1 MLVTSSF
8 LLHKTDATAVIVLAT
23 DVSATETRAGT
34 GLQCAGCSRGTYGSS
49 PRQDPSVMAEQD
61 PRDRPAPQAPLA
73 PHPEPAA
80 RAKQIVSPSLQ
91 GHPRTAWITQE
102 LRRPGEDALCS
113 QPPAGGPRGLC
124 PVPCPA

>member
-23 DVSATETRAGT
+23 DVSAAETRAGT

-61 PRDRPAPQAPLA
+61 TRDRPAPQGPLSDGRA
-73 PHPEPAA
+73 RRAIVLPHKCPRHPT
-80 RAKQIVSPSLQ
+80 PSLQ
-91 GHPRTAWITQE
+91 QEQNRLSHPLCRAILG
-102 LRRPGEDALCS
+102 LRG
-113 QPPAGGPRGLC
+113 
-124 PVPCPA
+124 